1 MPMEQ
6 LLSIAKFE
14 QDNLKSVEGDLSA
27 SFSRDKKPRSKK
39 FKADKDNGFKKL
51 HPARFERYPLG
62 DIKSWYKKVP
72 RIRSHQFKSLPLQF
86 SGSHNKVT
94 LKTIQAM
101 HDRTKILTF
110 KMFHAGNI
118 NVGSKPIQKVEK
130 RDESGIYSSL
140 DYCWESPSSLSQVSD
155 ALLNYSVILLHLWP
169 YDQTGLIL
177 QRLVNKYNYFSCAAT
192 LTERVNLVATFFNT
206 VLRENAARAGRKE
219 VIMSFQE
226 QEDALKNVLTAAGLS
241 NSVPTGRIP
250 RLDIVKPK
258 YKQGPSSTFT
268 PTASLGQSNRN
279 KVVLVGGHPICF
291 NFNNGSCRN
300 AGSPIGCKD
309 ARNKEYVY
317 QCNKWDSTKNAYCL
331 ARHPRVKH

>member
-6 LLSIAKFE
+6 LLSIAKFD
-14 QDNLKSVEGDLSA
+14 QDNMKSVESDLSA
-27 SFSRDKKPRSKK
+27 SYSRDKKPRSKK

-62 DIKSWYKKVP
+62 DIKSWFKKVP

-86 SGSHNKVT
+86 SGTHNKVT

-110 KMFHAGNI
+110 RMFHSGNI

-130 RDESGIYSSL
+130 RDDNGVYSSL

-177 QRLVNKYNYFSCAAT
+177 QRLINKYNYFSCAAT

-241 NSVPTGRIP
+241 NTVPTGRIP
-250 RLDIVKPK
+250 RVENVKPRFK
-258 YKQGPSSTFT
+258 PAPSSTFV
-268 PTASLGQSNRN
+268 PNSGAGLANRN
-279 KVVLVGGHPICF
+279 KIVLVGGKPICF

-300 AGSPIGCKD
+300 PGSPVGCKD
-309 ARNKEYVY
+309 ARNKDFVH
-317 QCNKWDSTKNAYCL
+317 QCNKWDATKNAYCL
-331 ARHPRVKH
+331 ARHPRIKH

>member
-1 MPMEQ
+1 MEQ

-110 KMFHAGNI
+110 KMFQCRFQAH
-118 NVGSKPIQKVEK
+118 SK
-130 RDESGIYSSL
+130 G
-140 DYCWESPSSLSQVSD
+140 
-155 ALLNYSVILLHLWP
+155 
-169 YDQTGLIL
+169 
-177 QRLVNKYNYFSCAAT
+177 
-192 LTERVNLVATFFNT
+192 
-206 VLRENAARAGRKE
+206 
-219 VIMSFQE
+219 
-226 QEDALKNVLTAAGLS
+226 
-241 NSVPTGRIP
+241 
-250 RLDIVKPK
+250 
-258 YKQGPSSTFT
+258 
-268 PTASLGQSNRN
+268 
-279 KVVLVGGHPICF
+279 
-291 NFNNGSCRN
+291 
-300 AGSPIGCKD
+300 
-309 ARNKEYVY
+309 
-317 QCNKWDSTKNAYCL
+317 
-331 ARHPRVKH
+331 